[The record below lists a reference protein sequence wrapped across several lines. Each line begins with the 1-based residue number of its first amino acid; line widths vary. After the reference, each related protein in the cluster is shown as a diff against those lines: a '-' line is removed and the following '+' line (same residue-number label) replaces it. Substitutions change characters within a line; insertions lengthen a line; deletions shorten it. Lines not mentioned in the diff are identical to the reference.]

1 MIKRT
6 EREVVLLYMSAIAAA
21 VISSFALIR
30 FLSGDMQIAIADAII
45 ATLMLTFFVYV
56 YKTHKVERASLL
68 MSLFLITIM
77 IAFIATRGAS
87 IIYWYYPIILAIFYL
102 NHQSTA
108 IMLCLVST
116 VIITLLLFPI
126 THIAEVSVIFVS
138 MLLTNIFSFVIFR
151 SYKNVQEKLTLLAT
165 TDSLTSAGN
174 RRALDND
181 LTNAVLSQA
190 RKKQPMCLI
199 LLDLDHFKKINDNYG
214 HLIGDDVL
222 VALSKLLISNTRVL
236 DAFYRYGGEEFI
248 IAPLF
253 VDLKAAGTIAE
264 KLRVIVENY
273 VFPSSISVTISLGV
287 AQFHEGEKLAD
298 WISRADSALYL
309 AKSSGRNKV
318 SLAE

>member
-6 EREVVLLYMSAIAAA
+6 EREIVLLYMSAIAAT

-30 FLSGDMQIAIADAII
+30 FLSGDIAMVIADVII
-45 ATLMLTFFVYV
+45 ATLMLTFFLYV
-56 YKTHKVERASLL
+56 YKTHKVVCASLL
-68 MSLFLITIM
+68 MSLFLIAIM
-77 IAFIATRGAS
+77 IAFITIRGSS
-87 IIYWYYPIILAIFYL
+87 IIYWYYPIILTIFYL
-102 NHQSTA
+102 NHERTA
-108 IMLCLVST
+108 IVLCLVST
-116 VIITLLLFPI
+116 VIITLLLFPT

-181 LTNAVLSQA
+181 LSNAVLSQA

-199 LLDLDHFKKINDNYG
+199 LLDLDHFKRINDNYG
-214 HLIGDDVL
+214 HLIGDDIL
-222 VALSKLLISNTRVL
+222 VAISKLLINNTRVL
-236 DAFYRYGGEEFI
+236 DTFYRYGGEEFI

-253 VDLKAAGTIAE
+253 VDLKAAGEIAE

-273 VFPSSISVTISLGV
+273 IFPSTISVTISLGV
-287 AQFHEGEKLAD
+287 AQFQEGEKPAD
-298 WISRADSALYL
+298 WINRADSALYL
-309 AKSSGRNKV
+309 AKNSGRNKV
-318 SLAE
+318 CLAE